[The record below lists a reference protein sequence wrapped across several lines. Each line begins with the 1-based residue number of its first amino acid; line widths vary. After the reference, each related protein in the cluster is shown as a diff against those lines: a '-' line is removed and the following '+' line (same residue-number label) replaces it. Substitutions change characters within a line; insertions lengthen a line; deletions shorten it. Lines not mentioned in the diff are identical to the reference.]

1 MPPPDAVR
9 ATEVTRIRPPQA
21 RVGQGDRKGV
31 PMQIDKDTVLS
42 MIRERGDEEQA
53 SRAERELPDQ
63 VDTDRDAGMLEQ
75 FGVSPGELMSR
86 FSGGRDIPG
95 L

>member
-1 MPPPDAVR
+1 
-9 ATEVTRIRPPQA
+9 
-21 RVGQGDRKGV
+21 
-31 PMQIDKDTVLS
+31 MQIDKESVLS
-42 MIRERGDEEQA
+42 MIRERGDQEQA

-63 VDTDRDAGMLEQ
+63 VDTDRDAGMLEK
-75 FGVSPGELMSR
+75 FGVSPSELMSR